1 MKASAVDIK
10 KIVADKNL
18 NIGFQPVVSVIQK
31 SVIGLEATFLG
42 VNDESGK
49 NIPAS
54 KLFKLA
60 EKEGIAIELDRL
72 YREKAIE
79 KFQNLCKDNKEL
91 LLFININIAIIDKYI
106 GSGIIMNQISDSS
119 ISAKNVVLEIVEEK
133 IDNIEALKQFIYLYR
148 SKGFLISLKN
158 LGAGFVNMDKI
169 SYVEPDIIKINKAI
183 TKGIELDYYKQ
194 EIFKSLV
201 NLSKKIGALVVCE
214 EIETEQEAMIIMELG
229 ADMLE
234 GEYFKNGKEID
245 AEHMRELKE
254 FIGKT
259 AINYK
264 DYMQEEIHAREDIHK
279 SYDDIINKVLEKLSK
294 AKEDKFQKIIDE
306 VIEKYSELECVY
318 ILDKS
323 GIQIGNTSTKC
334 INMREQR
341 ALIFQP
347 AKNGTDH
354 SLKKYYYYLKSMSL
368 EKYVTEPYISL
379 ATGNLCITISATF
392 KNVDNN
398 EYILCIDFN
407 PDYINM

>member
-18 NIGFQPVVSVIQK
+18 SIGFQPVVSVIQK
-31 SVIGLEATFLG
+31 SVIGLEAVFLG
-42 VNDESGK
+42 ADENGK
-49 NIPAS
+49 NVPAA

-72 YREKAIE
+72 YREMAIE
-79 KFQNLCKDNKEL
+79 KFQNVCKENKEL
-91 LLFININIAIIDKYI
+91 ILFINININIIDKYI
-106 GSGIIMNQISDSS
+106 GSGIIMNQISESN

-133 IDNIEALKQFIYLYR
+133 IENVESLKQFIYLYR

-169 SYVEPDIIKINKAI
+169 SYVEPDIVKINKAI

-201 NLSKKIGALVVCE
+201 NLSKKIGALVICE

-234 GEYFKNGKEID
+234 GEYFRNNKDVNGESIGEFK
-245 AEHMRELKE
+245 K
-254 FIGKT
+254 FIGET
-259 AINYK
+259 ALKYK
-264 DYMQEEIHAREDIHK
+264 NYMQEEIHAREDIHK
-279 SYDDIINKVLEKLSK
+279 SYDNIINKVLEKLSK
-294 AKEDKFQKIIDE
+294 SKESDFSKIIDD
-306 VIEKYSELECVY
+306 VIDKHNELECAY

-323 GIQIGNTSTKC
+323 GVQIGDTSTEC

-392 KNVDNN
+392 KNIDGS

>member
-1 MKASAVDIK
+1 MKASSVDIK

-31 SVIGLEATFLG
+31 SVIGLEAVFLG
-42 VNDESGK
+42 ADENGK
-49 NIPAS
+49 NVPAA

-79 KFQNLCKDNKEL
+79 KFQNVCKENKEL
-91 LLFININIAIIDKYI
+91 LLFINININIIDKYI
-106 GSGIIMNQISDSS
+106 GSGIIMNQISESS

-133 IDNIEALKQFIYLYR
+133 IENVESLKQFIYLYR

-169 SYVEPDIIKINKAI
+169 SYVEPDIVKINKAI

-201 NLSKKIGALVVCE
+201 NLSKKIGALVICE

-234 GEYFKNGKEID
+234 GEYFRNNKDIKEESIG
-245 AEHMRELKE
+245 ELKK
-254 FIGKT
+254 FISET
-259 AINYK
+259 ALKYK

-279 SYDDIINKVLEKLSK
+279 SYDNIINKVLERLSK
-294 AKEDKFQKIIDE
+294 SKESDFSKIIDDA
-306 VIEKYSELECVY
+306 IDKHSELECAY

-323 GIQIGNTSTKC
+323 GVQIGDTSTKC

-392 KNVDNN
+392 KNVDNS

>member
-1 MKASAVDIK
+1 MKASSVDIK

-31 SVIGLEATFLG
+31 SVIGLEAVFLG
-42 VNDESGK
+42 AEENGK
-49 NIPAS
+49 NIPAA

-79 KFQNLCKDNKEL
+79 KFQSVCKDNKEL
-91 LLFININIAIIDKYI
+91 LLFINININIIDKYI
-106 GSGIIMNQISDSS
+106 GSGIIMNQISESS

-133 IDNIEALKQFIYLYR
+133 IENVEALKQFIYLYR

-169 SYVEPDIIKINKAI
+169 SYVEPDIVKINKAI

-234 GEYFKNGKEID
+234 GEYFRNNKDIKEESIG
-245 AEHMRELKE
+245 ELKK
-254 FIGKT
+254 FINET
-259 AINYK
+259 ALKYK
-264 DYMQEEIHAREDIHK
+264 NYMQEEIHAREDIHK
-279 SYDDIINKVLEKLSK
+279 NYDNIINKVLEKLSK
-294 AKEDKFQKIIDE
+294 SKENDFSKIIDDA
-306 VIEKYSELECVY
+306 INKHSELECAY
-318 ILDKS
+318 ILDKN
-323 GIQIGNTSTKC
+323 GIQIGDTSTKC

-347 AKNGTDH
+347 AKNGIDH

-392 KNVDNN
+392 KNIDNS

>member
-1 MKASAVDIK
+1 MKTSAVDIK
-10 KIVADKNL
+10 KVVADRNL
-18 NIGFQPVVSVIQK
+18 NIGLQPVVSVIQK
-31 SVIGLEATFLG
+31 SVIGLEAIFLG
-42 VNDESGK
+42 ASDEKGK
-49 NIPAS
+49 NIPAA
-54 KLFKLA
+54 KLLKLA

-79 KFQNLCKDNKEL
+79 KFQNVCKDNKEL
-91 LLFININIAIIDKYI
+91 LLFINININIIDKYI
-106 GSGIIMNQISDSS
+106 GSGIIMNQIADSS
-119 ISAKNVVLEIVEEK
+119 ISPKNVVLEIVEEK
-133 IDNIEALKQFIYLYR
+133 IENVESLKQFIYLYR

-234 GEYFKNGKEID
+234 GEYFKNGKDISEGYVD
-245 AEHMRELKE
+245 ELKK
-254 FIGKT
+254 FINDT
-259 AINYK
+259 AVKYK

-279 SYDDIINKVLEKLSK
+279 GYDNIINKVLEKLSK
-294 AKEDKFQKIIDE
+294 SKENEFQKVIDDA
-306 VIEKYSELECVY
+306 IGKYNELECSY
-318 ILDKS
+318 ILDK
-323 GIQIGNTSTKC
+323 GGVQIGDTATKC
-334 INMREQR
+334 INMREQT

-379 ATGNLCITISATF
+379 ATGNLCITISAIF
-392 KNVDNN
+392 KNVDD

>member
-31 SVIGLEATFLG
+31 SVIGLEAVFLG
-42 VNDESGK
+42 ADENGK
-49 NIPAS
+49 NIPAA

-72 YREKAIE
+72 YREEAIE
-79 KFQNLCKDNKEL
+79 KFQNVCKENKEL
-91 LLFININIAIIDKYI
+91 LLFINININIIDKYI
-106 GSGIIMNQISDSS
+106 GSGIIMNQISESS

-133 IDNIEALKQFIYLYR
+133 IENVEALKQFIYLYR

-169 SYVEPDIIKINKAI
+169 SYVEPDIVKINKAI

-234 GEYFKNGKEID
+234 GEYFRNNKDIK
-245 AEHMRELKE
+245 AESISELKK
-254 FIGKT
+254 FINET
-259 AINYK
+259 ALKYK

-279 SYDDIINKVLEKLSK
+279 NYDNIINKVLEKLSK
-294 AKEDKFQKIIDE
+294 SKESDFSKIIDDA
-306 VIEKYSELECVY
+306 IDKHSELECAY

-323 GIQIGNTSTKC
+323 GVQIGDTSTKC

-379 ATGNLCITISATF
+379 ATGNLCITISAIF
-392 KNVDNN
+392 KNADNS

>member
-1 MKASAVDIK
+1 MKASSVDIK

-31 SVIGLEATFLG
+31 SVIGLEAVFLG
-42 VNDESGK
+42 ADENGK
-49 NIPAS
+49 NVPAA

-60 EKEGIAIELDRL
+60 EKEGISIELDRL

-79 KFQNLCKDNKEL
+79 KFQNVCKENKEL
-91 LLFININIAIIDKYI
+91 LLFINININIIDKYI
-106 GSGIIMNQISDSS
+106 GSGIIMNQIAESN

-133 IDNIEALKQFIYLYR
+133 IENVESLKQFIYLYR

-169 SYVEPDIIKINKAI
+169 SYVEPDIVKINKAI

-234 GEYFKNGKEID
+234 GEYFRNNKDVN
-245 AEHMRELKE
+245 AESIGEVKKFINETALK
-254 FIGKT
+254 
-259 AINYK
+259 YK

-279 SYDDIINKVLEKLSK
+279 SYDNIISKVLEKLSK
-294 AKEDKFQKIIDE
+294 SKESDFSKIIDDA
-306 VIEKYSELECVY
+306 IDKHSELECAY

-323 GIQIGNTSTKC
+323 GVQIGNTSTKC

-392 KNVDNN
+392 KNMDNS